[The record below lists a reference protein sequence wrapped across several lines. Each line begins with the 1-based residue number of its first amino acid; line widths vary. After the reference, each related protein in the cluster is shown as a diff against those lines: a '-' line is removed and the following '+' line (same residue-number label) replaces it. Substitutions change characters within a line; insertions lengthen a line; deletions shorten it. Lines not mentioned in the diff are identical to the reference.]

1 MSARLRVAVIGAGH
15 LGRIHA
21 RLLSQ
26 RTDVELVGI
35 VEPVAAARYAASRE
49 FATPGVAEFHSLPRA
64 IDAAIVATPTASHH
78 EVTMRLLRQ
87 DTHVLVEKPIAATAD
102 QAAEMVDLAA
112 RRQRVLQVGH
122 VERFNP
128 ALDAVRPCLAR
139 PRYLEAVRASHYA
152 FRSTDIGVV
161 LDLMIHDLDIVLS
174 LVDQPVVEVS
184 AFGCTAVGP
193 HEDFAQARLLFAN
206 GCVANLTANRV
217 SEQPERSLTVHAD
230 GAITRID
237 FGGSAARVMRP
248 GEAIARG
255 DFDVNALS
263 PTTRAELKERFF
275 STVLPVT
282 EYAVEKRNAIQDEHT
297 DFIESIR
304 QRRAPRVT
312 GVAGLRA
319 LDVAERIVA
328 QLVSPVRHYSLG
340 AAATAA
346 VAGTAAAAAAA
357 AVHTAT
363 GTRLAPGIASSLEG
377 GHASGGMS
385 NGAAAR
391 SMETVVDGRPV
402 HPPQFPQHPH
412 RKAA

>member
-1 MSARLRVAVIGAGH
+1 MSERLRVAVIGAGH

-26 RTDVELVGI
+26 RADVELAGI
-35 VEPVAAARYAASRE
+35 VEPMAAARDAASRE
-49 FATPGVAEFHSLPRA
+49 FATPGVADFHSLPRA
-64 IDAAIVATPTASHH
+64 IDAAIVATPTGSHH
-78 EVTMRLLRQ
+78 DVTLGLLRK
-87 DTHVLVEKPIAATAD
+87 DTHVLVEKPIASTVE

-128 ALDAVRPCLAR
+128 ALDAVRRHLAH
-139 PRYLEAVRASHYA
+139 PRFLEAVRASHYA

-193 HEDFAQARLLFAN
+193 HEDFAQARLVFAN

-217 SEQPERSLTVHAD
+217 SERPERTMTVHGD
-230 GAITRID
+230 GAIVRID
-237 FGGSAARVMRP
+237 FGGSGARVMQP
-248 GEAIARG
+248 CEAIGRG
-255 DFDVNALS
+255 EFDVNAL
-263 PTTRAELKERFF
+263 PIATRNELKERFF

-297 DFIESIR
+297 DFFEAIR
-304 QRRAPRVT
+304 QRRSPRVT
-312 GVAGLRA
+312 GAAGLRA
-319 LDVAERIVA
+319 LDVAERIRA

-340 AAATAA
+340 ASA
-346 VAGTAAAAAAA
+346 V
-357 AVHTAT
+357 
-363 GTRLAPGIASSLEG
+363 
-377 GHASGGMS
+377 
-385 NGAAAR
+385 GAARVAAHATPEPSPR
-391 SMETVVDGRPV
+391 VPNPSPHTSQM
-402 HPPQFPQHPH
+402 PQTPQSPQ

>member
-26 RTDVELVGI
+26 RTDIELAGI
-35 VEPVAAARYAASRE
+35 VEPLADARYAASRE
-49 FATPGVAEFHSLPRA
+49 FATPGVADFHSLPRA
-64 IDAAIVATPTASHH
+64 IDAAIVATPTASHY
-78 EVTMRLLRQ
+78 EVALRLLRQ
-87 DTHVLVEKPIAATAD
+87 DTHLLVEKPIAATAE

-128 ALDAVRPCLAR
+128 ALDAARPYLTR
-139 PRYLEAVRASHYA
+139 PRYLESVRASHYA

-193 HEDFAQARLLFAN
+193 HEDFAQARLVFAN

-217 SEQPERSLTVHAD
+217 SERPERTLTVHSD

-237 FGGSAARVMRP
+237 FGGAGARVMQP
-248 GEAIARG
+248 CDAIARG
-255 DFDVNALS
+255 EFDVNAMA
-263 PTTRAELKERFF
+263 PATRADLKDRFF
-275 STVLPVT
+275 SAVLPVT
-282 EYAVEKRNAIQDEHT
+282 EFAVEKRNAIQDEHT
-297 DFIESIR
+297 DFFEAIR
-304 QRRAPRVT
+304 HRRAPRVT
-312 GVAGLRA
+312 GTAGLKA

-328 QLVSPVRHYSLG
+328 QLVSPLRHYALG
-340 AAATAA
+340 TTATLSERGPKRTALDG
-346 VAGTAAAAAAA
+346 VAG
-357 AVHTAT
+357 
-363 GTRLAPGIASSLEG
+363 
-377 GHASGGMS
+377 
-385 NGAAAR
+385 
-391 SMETVVDGRPV
+391 D
-402 HPPQFPQHPH
+402 PPLFPQHPQ

>member
-1 MSARLRVAVIGAGH
+1 MSERLRVAVIGAGH

-26 RTDVELVGI
+26 RTDVELAGI
-35 VEPVAAARYAASRE
+35 VEPLASARESASRE
-49 FATPGVAEFHSLPRA
+49 FGTPGVAEFQSLPRA
-64 IDAAIVATPTASHH
+64 IDAAIIATPTGSHH
-78 EVTMRLLRQ
+78 EVAMRLLRQ
-87 DTHVLVEKPIAATAD
+87 DMHVLVEKPIASTAE

-128 ALDAVRPCLAR
+128 ALDAVRAHLTR
-139 PRYLEAVRASHYA
+139 PRYVESVRASNYA

-217 SEQPERSLTVHAD
+217 SERPERTMTVHGD
-230 GAITRID
+230 GAIVRVD
-237 FGGSAARVMRP
+237 LGGSAARVMRP
-248 GEAIARG
+248 CEAIARG
-255 DFDVNALS
+255 EFDVNAL
-263 PTTRAELKERFF
+263 PLATRNELKERFF
-275 STVLPVT
+275 AAVLPVT
-282 EYAVEKRNAIQDEHT
+282 EFAVEKRNAIQDEHT
-297 DFIESIR
+297 DFFEAIR
-304 QRRAPRVT
+304 LRRSPRVT
-312 GVAGLRA
+312 GTAGLRA
-319 LDVAERIVA
+319 IDVAERILA

-340 AAATAA
+340 ATSAK
-346 VAGTAAAAAAA
+346 VGFEAAAAPSAATLSAAA
-357 AVHTAT
+357 PSEPPPFVSTP
-363 GTRLAPGIASSLEG
+363 LA
-377 GHASGGMS
+377 HA
-385 NGAAAR
+385 
-391 SMETVVDGRPV
+391 
-402 HPPQFPQHPH
+402 PP